1 MAYCHFAFQIL
12 GFVNLLLSYHK
23 IYTRN
28 YAVILKEGTWHVLLA
43 QEELLSFQNV
53 EKSSDLGSK
62 LQGGSE
68 SLQVGQL

>member
-1 MAYCHFAFQIL
+1 MPHCQFAFQIL
-12 GFVNLLLSYHK
+12 GFVNLLLSYQK
-23 IYTRN
+23 IHSRD
-28 YAVILKEGTWHVLLA
+28 YAVILKKGTWHVLLA

-68 SLQVGQL
+68 SLSLGQL